1 MLLYLLEVICKEKN
15 VLVKS
20 VVMIATVINQIVK
33 SVLMMYVLNAIV
45 NLKSLIAFLRG
56 INGRYK
62 CAVPRSCRTR
72 LGV

>member
-15 VLVKS
+15 VLVKN
-20 VVMIATVINQIVK
+20 VAMIATVINQIVK
-33 SVLMMYVLNAIV
+33 SVLTMYARNAIA
-45 NLKSLIAFLRG
+45 NPKSLIAFLRG
-56 INGRYK
+56 INGQYK